1 MLMSDKI
8 VPLFLLMVLLACS
21 ADYPKEPFTAELW
34 PERSAGIPDSVS
46 FTTLPSRGD
55 GVIRITDIK
64 KPLITVYPAPGTWEP
79 KPAVLIFPG
88 GAYQYMAVNKEGSQI
103 AEWFNRVGIT
113 GIVVRYTTPND
124 REAAFK
130 DAVKALEL
138 VHAHASVWNI
148 DPDRIGVIGFSAGG
162 HLAARVST
170 NLTDRPDIQPD
181 LSILIYPA
189 YLSDDTYTRV
199 AGELPV
205 TPTMNP
211 VFIVQTEDDRPYV
224 ESTQVFQNELL
235 RQKVPVTFHLFP
247 EGGHGYGMQAE
258 ATFEVS
264 RWPVFLEEWLTDNGF
279 GPRSMEE

>member
-1 MLMSDKI
+1 MSDKI

-148 DPDRIGVIGFSAGG
+148 DPDHGSFRTEQHKISCHGVLVKPSAVFRSQ
-162 HLAARVST
+162 LLVA
-170 NLTDRPDIQPD
+170 NL
-181 LSILIYPA
+181 LLV
-189 YLSDDTYTRV
+189 TRK
-199 AGELPV
+199 
-205 TPTMNP
+205 
-211 VFIVQTEDDRPYV
+211 
-224 ESTQVFQNELL
+224 S
-235 RQKVPVTFHLFP
+235 
-247 EGGHGYGMQAE
+247 
-258 ATFEVS
+258 
-264 RWPVFLEEWLTDNGF
+264 
-279 GPRSMEE
+279 